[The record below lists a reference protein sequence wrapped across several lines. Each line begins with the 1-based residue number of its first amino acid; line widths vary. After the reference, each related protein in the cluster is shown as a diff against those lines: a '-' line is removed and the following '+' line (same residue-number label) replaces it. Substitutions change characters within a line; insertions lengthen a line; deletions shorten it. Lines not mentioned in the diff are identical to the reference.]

1 MAKRGEQQMKRYL
14 LFAGEA
20 YEASGGWLDFV
31 SDHDY
36 PHEADAA
43 ARELFDSGGCQ
54 WFHVVD
60 TDSGKIIQ
68 DEEGDE

>member
-1 MAKRGEQQMKRYL
+1 MKRYL

-36 PHEADAA
+36 PREADAA
-43 ARELFDSGGCQ
+43 ARKLLLPGPSRCQ

-60 TDSGKIIQ
+60 SDSGKIIQ
-68 DEEGDE
+68 DEEGER